1 MIINSKDSFFSFVDA
16 AEFPEITLLQL
27 RRRRARTS
35 IAGDGRAMSAMRR
48 RIWSAVAKVQD
59 MARVSWY
66 LTIMFGILNDSISLL
81 ASTQPRRIA
90 RRRRCLCAP
99 PPEYSTD
106 VVGLS
111 SNGAAAVAFFVAGKS
126 LLIGCD
132 GDGTAPHS
140 KCWPYSSWQGIH
152 IETCSP
158 KHLLPLL
165 LLLE

>member
-27 RRRRARTS
+27 RRRAHKHHRRRAKHCR
-35 IAGDGRAMSAMRR
+35 RRAMRR

-158 KHLLPLL
+158 KHLLL